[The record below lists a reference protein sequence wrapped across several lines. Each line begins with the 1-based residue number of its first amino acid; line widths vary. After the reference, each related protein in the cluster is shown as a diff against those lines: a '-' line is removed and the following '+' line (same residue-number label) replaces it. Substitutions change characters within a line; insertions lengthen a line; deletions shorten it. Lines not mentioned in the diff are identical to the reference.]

1 MIVVTKPNKW
11 VAGILALLLSPF
23 VGLLYAAKLRWAFVY
38 FIVLAGAASTFF
50 WSGGSSIAALLF
62 PLITL
67 AGVVHA
73 FLAAARYPVG
83 SPRPIYS
90 KWHGLLGILFLFF
103 TLVVFVRAF
112 LFEPFRVASGSMLP
126 TLEAGKHVIASKWGY
141 GNNSAYGITVRKG
154 EISAQV
160 NRGDVMVFVFPASN
174 ERLEYLMRVVG
185 LPGDLIEYKAKSLSI
200 NGQPAI
206 YQNLGTYDYVTHA
219 GDLVSVNLRSE
230 SIGTS
235 TYRVLNTPDMPA
247 IFTDHVSNFPGKE
260 HCIYRGDGFSCR
272 VPDKH
277 YFMLGDNRDAS
288 NDSRY
293 WGFVPQG
300 HIVGKVSNPQS

>member
-1 MIVVTKPNKW
+1 VTAVKKPNKW
-11 VAGILALLLSPF
+11 VAGILALMFSPF

-38 FIVLAGAASTFF
+38 FIVLAGAAADFL
-50 WSGGSSIAALLF
+50 WWGGSSFVALLF

-67 AGVVHA
+67 TGVAHA

-83 SPRPIYS
+83 LHRPIYS
-90 KWHGLLGILFLFF
+90 KWHGLLGILFLLF
-103 TLVVFVRAF
+103 TLLVLVRAF

-126 TLEAGKHVIASKWGY
+126 TLEVGKHVIASKWGY
-141 GNNSAYGITVRKG
+141 GNNSAYGITIRKG
-154 EISAQV
+154 EIGAPV
-160 NRGDVMVFVFPASN
+160 TRGDVMVFVFPASN

-206 YQNLGTYDYVTHA
+206 YHDLGTYDYVTHA
-219 GDLVSVNLRSE
+219 GDLVSANSRSE
-230 SIGTS
+230 SIGTA
-235 TYRVLNTPDMPA
+235 TYRVLNAPDMPA
-247 IFTDHVSNFPGKE
+247 IFIGNISDFPSKA
-260 HCIYRGDGFSCR
+260 HCIYRSDGFACR

-277 YFMLGDNRDAS
+277 YYMLGDNRDAS

-293 WGFVPQG
+293 WGFVPQD
-300 HIVGKVSNPQS
+300 HIVGKVINLQP